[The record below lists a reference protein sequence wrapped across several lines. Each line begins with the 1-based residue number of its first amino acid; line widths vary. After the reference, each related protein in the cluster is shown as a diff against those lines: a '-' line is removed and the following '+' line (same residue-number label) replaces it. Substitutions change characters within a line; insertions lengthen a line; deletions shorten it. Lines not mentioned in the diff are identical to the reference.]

1 MCGADG
7 FEGFEDAGVD
17 VGVVE
22 LVDAVVVEE
31 KCERFGYILLVGGVA
46 FGVPDGAADQ
56 HGGPVA
62 DVARDDGFGEGGLAE
77 MGEGGVDGVAEID
90 ARVDEG
96 AVEIE
101 DDEAGREGERHRL
114 SVNDAVGISLL
125 AKGETM
131 RRAERK
137 WTRRQFVAGVAAA
150 GVAAGVGRRAFA
162 QTGMSGEDAIHELM
176 AGNERYIAGKITS
189 FPEDLKILKEKTVL
203 KQEPFAAVLSCAD
216 SRVPVEILFDQS
228 IGHVFVTRVAG
239 NVVTPEIMA
248 SLEYGVA
255 ALGLKAVLIL
265 GHTNCGAIAAAVQGK
280 EVPGQISV
288 LYQHL
293 MPGVRDSHGD
303 VVEAVKANVVF
314 QTRLVRE
321 SSTVI
326 AKAVKEGGVKVAGGV
341 YDLGAGRVSIIA

>member
-1 MCGADG
+1 
-7 FEGFEDAGVD
+7 
-17 VGVVE
+17 
-22 LVDAVVVEE
+22 
-31 KCERFGYILLVGGVA
+31 
-46 FGVPDGAADQ
+46 
-56 HGGPVA
+56 
-62 DVARDDGFGEGGLAE
+62 
-77 MGEGGVDGVAEID
+77 
-90 ARVDEG
+90 
-96 AVEIE
+96 
-101 DDEAGREGERHRL
+101 
-114 SVNDAVGISLL
+114 
-125 AKGETM
+125 
-131 RRAERK
+131 
-137 WTRRQFVAGVAAA
+137 
-150 GVAAGVGRRAFA
+150 
-162 QTGMSGEDAIHELM
+162 MSGEDAIHELM